1 MMIEVF
7 FVSVLIGLYERINNI
22 KKDIVA
28 TTTKKNASVYFKL
41 TSFFSLHSSMDA
53 GKREYARMLT

>member
-1 MMIEVF
+1 MMIEVL
-7 FVSVLIGLYERINNI
+7 FVSVLIGLYERINNK

-28 TTTKKNASVYFKL
+28 TQKKMRLFISSSHL
-41 TSFFSLHSSMDA
+41 FSLHFSMDA